1 MTKTDQKKIII
12 TVLLSVQMEIL
23 SKIEHDKI
31 PTEWDG
37 FELKQYCA
45 DILERNYAYALKG
58 SRLREYRKTMFS
70 TNL

>member
-1 MTKTDQKKIII
+1 MTKTDQKRIVIE
-12 TVLLSVQMEIL
+12 TLQGVQMEIL
-23 SKIEHDKI
+23 SKIEHDII

-37 FELKQYCA
+37 FELRQYCA